1 LEIVELLRDRCPDL
15 EWHSGRVTRLL
26 GDFPECD
33 HFVVASGCADWIKF
47 GSSGRVR
54 DGVSVL
60 RTRLERAK
68 TASEQSQLLSNNPGL
83 TDYDSFS

>member
-1 LEIVELLRDRCPDL
+1 MLRDRCPDL
-15 EWHSGRVTRLL
+15 DWHSGRVTRLL

-68 TASEQSQLLSNNPGL
+68 AASTLPQQSLSNDVEL